1 MKKIFLKNLHR
12 LPIQII
18 SKVKGGKKIK
28 RRENLKMQL
37 SLFVNK
43 LKGEHNFKSQ
53 SKVLLQF
60 QTRSYVHGLKLLKQ
74 QLAGVRNPDRRY

>member
-43 LKGEHNFKSQ
+43 LTGEHNSSQ
-53 SKVLLQF
+53 TQKYFSNF
-60 QTRSYVHGLKLLKQ
+60 
-74 QLAGVRNPDRRY
+74 RRGAIFMDWSS